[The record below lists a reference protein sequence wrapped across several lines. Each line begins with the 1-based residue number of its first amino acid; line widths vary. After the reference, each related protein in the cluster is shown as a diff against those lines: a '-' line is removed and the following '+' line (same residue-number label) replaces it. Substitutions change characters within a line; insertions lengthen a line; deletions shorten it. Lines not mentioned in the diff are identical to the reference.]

1 MQDRRAEVEGL
12 AQEAEDARSDVE
24 ARLAGMTAALD
35 ERSASLAAAAAEV
48 LRFAR
53 GSHQDVVTSASA
65 LLLLVLAVQA
75 SHTLDRSSMAER
87 SRCLPPWP

>member
-48 LRFAR
+48 RRFAS
-53 GSHQDVVTSASA
+53 GSHQDVTSASA

-75 SHTLDRSSMAER
+75 SHTLDCSSMAEQ